1 MRVNIDG
8 KIIEAAEGMSI
19 LEAAGENGIHIPT
32 LCYLREINCIS
43 VCRVCMVEA
52 DGKLMPACSTAV
64 AEGMEIVTDSET
76 VRASRRRNLELIC
89 SDHHMDCTDC
99 PRGADCELRA
109 LCKEY
114 EVDDRAFGLGKRRAM
129 VDESTPYL
137 VRDNAKCILCRRCEA
152 TCAKLQGV
160 KAIAANNKGGETNIG
175 FGLPLAET
183 DCVGC
188 GQCVATCPT
197 GALIQR
203 DDTKKA
209 WKAIFDKE
217 KYVVAAVS
225 PSAYM
230 RIGEL
235 FGEEPDTDCGRKL
248 AEILRKIGFDAVFDM
263 ADSEKAAEKLMLA
276 KAGEAGERVLSG
288 DCPAWRRYVEAFHP
302 ELTNR
307 LLESADWCGE
317 LAEHCKARAGDREV
331 FIVSI
336 SNCIAGKGEG
346 GKTDVA
352 LSTREAFE
360 MIRRACV
367 SSFTADKVW
376 AKLQGEDFDSLPEKE
391 AICQADVSVL
401 SVSGLAE
408 AEKAIGE
415 LGKYGLIQVRACPGG
430 CMSGGGM
437 PRKRDCACETREKG
451 DGVLSP

>member
-19 LEAAGENGIHIPT
+19 LAAAGEYGIHIPT

-43 VCRVCMVEA
+43 VCRVCMVEVN
-52 DGKLMPACSTAV
+52 GKLMPACSTAV
-64 AEGMEIVTDSET
+64 AEDMEIVTDSESI
-76 VRASRRRNLELIC
+76 RAARRKNLELIC

-99 PRGADCELRA
+99 PRGADCELRE

-129 VDESTPYL
+129 VDDSTPYL

-160 KAIAANNKGGETNIG
+160 KAIAANNRGGETNIG

-183 DCVGC
+183 GCVGC
-188 GQCVATCPT
+188 GQCVAVCPT

-235 FGEEPDTDCGRKL
+235 FGEAADTDCGRKL

-263 ADSEKAAEKLMLA
+263 AEDEKRREKFMHA
-276 KAGEAGERVLSG
+276 KAGEAGETVLSG
-288 DCPAWRRYVEAFHP
+288 DCPAWRRYVESFHP

-307 LLESADWCGE
+307 LLGPSDWCCE
-317 LAEHCKARAGDREV
+317 LAEHCKARAGEKEV

-336 SNCIAGKGEG
+336 SGCIAGKGDG
-346 GKTDVA
+346 CKADVA

-376 AKLQGEDFDSLPEKE
+376 AKLQGEDFDPMPEAE
-391 AICQADVSVL
+391 AAPEAEVSVL

-408 AEKAIGE
+408 AEKALGE
-415 LGKYGLIQVRACPGG
+415 FGKYALIQVSACPGG
-430 CMSGGGM
+430 CINGGGM
-437 PRKRDCACETREKG
+437 PRKKGCACEITKKG
-451 DGVLSP
+451 G